1 MIKIG
6 FCGATHLGLCY
17 STVAAEKGNKIICYD
32 YNETKI
38 NNLKKLKI
46 NIDEPKLKNLVK
58 KIKKNYFSPIIY

>member
-38 NNLKKLKI
+38 NNLKNLK
-46 NIDEPKLKNLVK
+46 
-58 KIKKNYFSPIIY
+58 